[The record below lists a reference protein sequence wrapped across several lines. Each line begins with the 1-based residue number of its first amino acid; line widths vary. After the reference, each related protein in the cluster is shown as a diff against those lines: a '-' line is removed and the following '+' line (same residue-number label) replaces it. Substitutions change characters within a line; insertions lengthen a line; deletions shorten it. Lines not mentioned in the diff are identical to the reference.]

1 MLNTNDFK
9 KRNSDATTLYTIL
22 PPLPIEED
30 LASSVAITAYRD
42 IQFAIMDSQVPY
54 IEDAKI
60 AVVEPQINASIKE
73 GSETSYNVRVVRYL
87 CFQEIMDILA
97 ESGLGP
103 NPTLL
108 IKNLRL
114 LYGDVFNGYYAM
126 YHLNNFFIMSEE
138 ELEPGTRYEM
148 RINAYESP
156 YELIHNLPEEEPKEY
171 HFHEIKEVTT
181 EETIRIENSFRSE
194 RPKHYTTKS
203 FEVVEN
209 DDIFDTELYNY
220 HRTAPEW
227 FQHYHMTFRNGKH
240 APLYIDSIGYIPI
253 EISAMAVK
261 ALNIPAAIYQVKEN
275 GDTIYNDDI
284 VYKIVTNDTDEIRG
298 AILENPT
305 LYDTKD
311 LVHRV
316 VDILCNDRNWQIAK
330 KARKIKKNEYK
341 PIDNVLKFDPWLR

>member
-1 MLNTNDFK
+1 MLTTNDFK
-9 KRNSDATTLYTIL
+9 KRNNNAPTLYAIL

-30 LASSVAITAYRD
+30 LISSVIITSYRD
-42 IQFAIMDSQVPY
+42 IRLAIMNSQVPY
-54 IEDAKI
+54 IKDARI
-60 AVVEPQINASIKE
+60 AVVKPQINASIKD
-73 GSETSYNVRVVRYL
+73 GSETSYDVRVVRYL
-87 CFQEIMDILA
+87 YFQEIMDILT

-114 LYGDVFNGYYAM
+114 LYGDIFDEYYAM
-126 YHLNNFFIMSEE
+126 YHLNNFYIMSEE
-138 ELEPGTRYEM
+138 KLEPGTRYEM
-148 RINAYESP
+148 RINAYETP
-156 YELIHNLPEEEPKEY
+156 YELIHNLPEEEPKDY
-171 HFHEIKEVTT
+171 HFYEIKEVAT

-227 FQHYHMTFRNGKH
+227 FQYYHMTFVSGKY
-240 APLYIDSIGYIPI
+240 APLYVNDIGHIPI
-253 EISAMAVK
+253 EIAAMAVK
-261 ALNIPAAIYQVKEN
+261 ALNIPTAIYQVKED
-275 GDTIYNDDI
+275 GDIVYNDDI

-305 LYDTKD
+305 LYDAKN
-311 LVHRV
+311 LVCRV
-316 VDILCNDRNWQIAK
+316 IDILCNDRNWQIAK
-330 KARKIKKNEYK
+330 KARKIKKNEYQ
-341 PIDNVLKFDPWLR
+341 PIDVVLKVDPWLR

>member
-1 MLNTNDFK
+1 MLNANDFK
-9 KRNSDATTLYTIL
+9 KHNNNASTLYAIL
-22 PPLPIEED
+22 PRLPLDED
-30 LASSVAITAYRD
+30 LISPVTITAYRD

-54 IEDAKI
+54 IEDARI

-73 GSETSYNVRVVRYL
+73 GSETSHNVRVVRYL

-108 IKNLRL
+108 IKNLKL

-126 YHLNNFFIMSEE
+126 YHLNNFYIMSEE
-138 ELEPGTRYEM
+138 KLEPRIRYEM
-148 RINAYESP
+148 RINAYGSP

-171 HFHEIKEVTT
+171 HFYEIKKVTT
-181 EETIRIENSFRSE
+181 GETIRIENSFRSE

-209 DDIFDTELYNY
+209 NNIFDTELYNY
-220 HRTAPEW
+220 HREAPEW
-227 FQHYHMTFRNGKH
+227 FQRYHMTFMSGKY
-240 APLYIDSIGYIPI
+240 APLYINSIGYIPI
-253 EISAMAVK
+253 EISAMAAK
-261 ALNIPAAIYQVKEN
+261 ALNIPAAIYQMTED
-275 GDTIYNDDI
+275 GDMIYNDDI

-305 LYDTKD
+305 LYDAKN
-311 LVHRV
+311 LVRRV
-316 VDILCNDRNWQIAK
+316 VDILCNDKCKRIEQA
-330 KARKIKKNEYK
+330 ALKIKKNGYR
-341 PIDNVLKFDPWLR
+341 PVIVSPLIHG

>member
-1 MLNTNDFK
+1 MLTTNDFK
-9 KRNSDATTLYTIL
+9 KRNCNTPTFYTIL

-30 LASSVAITAYRD
+30 LISPVTITSYHD
-42 IQFAIMDSQVPY
+42 IRFAIMNGLISHIKDPRVAIVESQPT
-54 IEDAKI
+54 
-60 AVVEPQINASIKE
+60 ASIE
-73 GSETSYNVRVVRYL
+73 YGEETSYIIRVVRYL

-114 LYGDVFNGYYAM
+114 LYSDVFNGYYAM
-126 YHLNNFFIMSEE
+126 YHLNNFYIMSEE
-138 ELEPGTRYEM
+138 KLEPGTRYEM

-171 HFHEIKEVTT
+171 HFYEIKEVST
-181 EETIRIENSFRSE
+181 EESIRIENSFRSE

-209 DDIFDTELYNY
+209 NDIFDTELYNY

-227 FQHYHMTFRNGKH
+227 FQHYHMTFVSGKY
-240 APLYIDSIGYIPI
+240 APLYVNDIGYIPI

-261 ALNIPAAIYQVKEN
+261 ALNIPAAIYQVKE
-275 GDTIYNDDI
+275 DDDIIYNDDI
-284 VYKIVTNDTDEIRG
+284 VYKIVTDDTDEIRG
-298 AILENPT
+298 AVLENPT

-316 VDILCNDRNWQIAK
+316 VDILCNDKCKRIEQA
-330 KARKIKKNEYK
+330 ALKIKKNEYR
-341 PIDNVLKFDPWLR
+341 PVIVSPLIYG

>member
-1 MLNTNDFK
+1 MLNANDFK
-9 KRNSDATTLYTIL
+9 KRNSNSQMLYAIL

-30 LASSVAITAYRD
+30 LISPVTITAYRD
-42 IQFAIMDSQVPY
+42 IQFAIIDSQVPY
-54 IEDAKI
+54 IEDARI

-87 CFQEIMDILA
+87 CFQEIMDILT

-114 LYGDVFNGYYAM
+114 LYGDAFNRHYAM
-126 YHLNNFFIMSEE
+126 HHLNNFYIMSEE
-138 ELEPGTRYEM
+138 KLEPGTRYEM

-171 HFHEIKEVTT
+171 HFYEIKEVIT

-227 FQHYHMTFRNGKH
+227 FQYYHMTFRNGKY
-240 APLYIDSIGYIPI
+240 APLYVNDIGYTPI
-253 EISAMAVK
+253 EISAMVVK
-261 ALNIPAAIYQVKEN
+261 ALNIPAAIYQVKE
-275 GDTIYNDDI
+275 DDDIIYNDDI

-305 LYDTKD
+305 LYDAKN
-311 LVHRV
+311 LVRRV

-330 KARKIKKNEYK
+330 NARKIKKNEYQ
-341 PIDNVLKFDPWLR
+341 PTEKFDPWLR